1 MCFSWSPKELELIAN
16 KFAHDPMNPHVCDGI
31 KIFAIHDP
39 DQWLVVSYYCKF
51 GSSQVQTAFLYSPL
65 NC

>member
-31 KIFAIHDP
+31 KVIAIHDP
-39 DQWLVVSYYCKF
+39 NQWLMVSYYCEF
-51 GSSQVQTAFLYSPL
+51 GPSQV
-65 NC
+65 